1 MEVIAVAQLDRL
13 INKIERLDSRKSLE
27 ILLNQIS
34 LLKQCH
40 NIDHW
45 VFMADVEGIERIP
58 PQLQTFLGIKLIT
71 SLKGD
76 PLDEFYQAASMSRH
90 HEESPFFNPIV
101 VRVIPGTT
109 DPNPQLIDAMI
120 ENHRDRGLDYCRSEA
135 KDDGC
140 VAFIELM
147 SFSSLD
153 EAWREALLPDDRENI
168 TPYIY
173 RQHQRLNVGTYAIQ
187 HSIPNRNHN
196 LLA

>member
-13 INKIERLDSRKSLE
+13 ICKIERMDSRKSLE
-27 ILLNQIS
+27 VLLNQTT

-40 NIDHW
+40 NVDHW
-45 VFMADVEGIERIP
+45 VFMADVEGIKRVP
-58 PQLQTFLGIKLIT
+58 PQIQDFLGIKLVT

-76 PLDEFYQAASMSRH
+76 PLDEFYQAASIPRRKS
-90 HEESPFFNPIV
+90 ESPFFNPTV
-101 VRVIPGTT
+101 VRVIPGANEP
-109 DPNPQLIDAMI
+109 DPDLIDAMI

-135 KDDGC
+135 SDDGLNP
-140 VAFIELM
+140 FIELM

-173 RQHQRLNVGTYAIQ
+173 RQHQRLNVGTYRLQDSQAQ
-187 HSIPNRNHN
+187 GFQS